1 MPDFIEPLRARLV
14 ILGCPVAKIRRLV
27 REAADHREDLKQ
39 AGLAEGLSEAEAE
52 GRANELL
59 GDPVAVAER
68 MMETVRHSSWWGR
81 HCAFTFGVLPLLTFP
96 VLWSLILLLELL
108 LVGSV
113 GFGLNEKKLHAAADN
128 PYFLAAFHFMDFLA
142 IAMATL
148 LFCWLARRAA
158 VKLKWMVISCVI
170 CSVIAVITVARL
182 DHHIFSLG
190 FSINFHLYMPWYRGA
205 IPLLAAGAAH
215 LFQQRAARHFQEA
228 VAV

>member
-1 MPDFIEPLRARLV
+1 MPDFIEQLRAQLL
-14 ILGCPVAKIRRLV
+14 ILGCPVGKIRRLV

-39 AGLAEGLSEAEAE
+39 AGLAEGLAEAEAE

-96 VLWSLILLLELL
+96 VLWCLSLLLELL
-108 LVGSV
+108 LVCAV
-113 GFGLNEKKLHAAADN
+113 AFGLNEKKLHAAGDN
-128 PYFLAAFHFMDFLA
+128 PYFLAAFHAMDFLA

-158 VKLKWMVISCVI
+158 VKLKWRVICCVI
-170 CSVIAVITVARL
+170 CSVVAVITLARIQN
-182 DHHIFSLG
+182 HTFTLG

-215 LFQQRAARHFQEA
+215 FFQRRAARHFQET